1 MIGLEI
7 KLYENKFHK
16 AFKEIN
22 LHWLKKYELYEK
34 ADDALLNNPE
44 EFIKNGGTILLA
56 HLNNKIVGTIC
67 LNPVNKN
74 TSEILKFAVLEGY
87 KGLGIGKMLM
97 NSGVDFCKKN
107 KIKTIILE
115 SSSKLENALNM
126 YKKFGFKHIKFKET
140 HFATADIK
148 MKLKLK

>member
-1 MIGLEI
+1 M
-7 KLYENKFHK
+7 
-16 AFKEIN
+16 
-22 LHWLKKYELYEK
+22 
-34 ADDALLNNPE
+34 
-44 EFIKNGGTILLA
+44 LLA

-126 YKKFGFKHIKFKET
+126 YIKFGFKHMKFKET
-140 HFATADIK
+140 HFVTADIK